1 MSDNKIILPNRE
13 NLVRIEKHN
22 NDIKVIMCDTKQKT
36 TINVY
41 CDGKYSYKHIV
52 KDHNGCYILKNIN
65 DANNVRVKLSNNKK
79 VYATSNT
86 LYMSDN
92 NDSREKR
99 TNETVTGY
107 LSSYKHYQVFSFTV
121 YEAVKIL
128 LKATPDFDLYANW
141 DNTNSWQFRS
151 ETWSGNETLDI
162 PKPEHSRILYVLVYR
177 YSGSGSFSLQLQPQI
192 QSTENIY
199 WTGYKKK
206 KALISGISDYL
217 NISDLSYCDE
227 DVMDWYNYLTSQ
239 GYECRVLGDSH
250 PMNFPRYDGLATKNN
265 MRNAVKSLVTSA
277 NYGDTI
283 AFITSGHGAG
293 DGIGNSYLCTYDG
306 LEYNDTELYHDI
318 KQFDGNKIV
327 IVDHCFS
334 GGFADN
340 LDDLPNM
347 FFGATC
353 SKAGYGY
360 DMGEFKNGAFTYA
373 WQEILHTTE
382 PTTLVNQFHMVKEI
396 YEGSDDRID
405 EPMYICTNNE
415 LHF

>member
-1 MSDNKIILPNRE
+1 MPDNKE
-13 NLVRIEKHN
+13 
-22 NDIKVIMCDTKQKT
+22 KT

-41 CDGKYSYKHIV
+41 YDGKYSHKHIV
-52 KDHNGCYILKNIN
+52 REHNGYYILNNII
-65 DANNVRVKLSNNKK
+65 DINNVRVKLSTNKK

-86 LYMSDN
+86 LYMKDN
-92 NDSREKR
+92 NKSRDKR
-99 TNETVTGY
+99 THETVTGY
-107 LSSYKHYQVFSFTV
+107 LSYHKQFQVFRFTV
-121 YEAVKIL
+121 SDAIKIL

-141 DNTNSWQFRS
+141 DDSHSWHFRS

-162 PKPEHSRILYVLVYR
+162 PKPVQPRTLYVLVYR
-177 YSGSGSFSLQLQPQI
+177 YSGSGSFSLQLQPQ
-192 QSTENIY
+192 TEENIC
-199 WTGYKKK
+199 WTSHIKK

-265 MRNAVKSLVTSA
+265 MRNAIRTLVTYA
-277 NYGDTI
+277 NQGDTI
-283 AFITSGHGAG
+283 AFITSGHGSG

-306 LEYNDTELYHDI
+306 LEYTDTELHNDL

-340 LDDLPNM
+340 LKNLPNI

-353 SKAGYGY
+353 SKSGYGY
-360 DMGEFKNGAFTYA
+360 DMGDFKNGAFTYA
-373 WQEILHTTE
+373 WQEILHTTA

-396 YEGSDDRID
+396 YEGSDKLID
-405 EPMYICTNNE
+405 EPMYICTNNKM
-415 LHF
+415 HF